1 MDDII
6 KIFESLEESGLL
18 IKVVGKTIKIEA
30 KKKGFV
36 SQHVIMYIRF
46 QFIRKYIN
54 SKEAKA
60 KIYVRRLL
68 RVGQGK
74 VRAGQDF

>member
-1 MDDII
+1 MGDII

-36 SQHVIMYIRF
+36 S
-46 QFIRKYIN
+46 
-54 SKEAKA
+54 
-60 KIYVRRLL
+60 
-68 RVGQGK
+68 
-74 VRAGQDF
+74 